1 MAVTYPLEGADA
13 VLQSIDASLT
23 DLAQF
28 MSTAASTGTGSCV
41 PYSHEIAVSAAGLNI
56 TSQGATSRGMRAG
69 LNEWTARIAAR
80 YPRVNRGIGATS
92 TVTFASTARS
102 FVKRWSLRVRAPAFD
117 ITSTTSASTS
127 ATTAAWKY
135 FRPSKLIEW
144 DGTFECLV
152 DQGTIMTVPELAS
165 TALSSYGALSFK
177 LIEDGAADPTLS
189 GTALITSLG
198 HTMDQSNPGAQ
209 IARYAFSGTG
219 DLSFTGG
226 TNLAAIFG
234 AAAASTTAIPI
245 PVYDSTKNLIWRVDG
260 TTAMTWTGSA
270 FWNEVSIDSP
280 IDGLIEVGFGLQGTG
295 PLTPAHT

>member
-13 VLQSIDASLT
+13 TLYSIDPALT
-23 DLAQF
+23 DLVGFLA
-28 MSTAASTGTGSCV
+28 TGASASTGSCV
-41 PYSHEIAVSAAGLNI
+41 PYSHEIAVDASALNI
-56 TSQGATSRGMRAG
+56 TSQGASSRGMRAG
-69 LNEWTARIAAR
+69 LNSWTARIAAR

-102 FVKRWSLRVRAPAFD
+102 FIRNWNLTVRAPAFD

-127 ATTAAWKY
+127 ATTAAWRY

-144 DGTFECLV
+144 EGTFECLV
-152 DQGTIMTVPELAS
+152 DQGTIMTVPELSS
-165 TALSSYGALSFK
+165 TALASYGSLAFK

-219 DLSFTGG
+219 DLSWTGG

-234 AAAASTTAIPI
+234 TAASGPTAIGI

-260 TTAMTWTGSA
+260 TTARLWTGSA
-270 FWNEVSIDSP
+270 FWNEVSIQSP

-295 PLTPAHT
+295 PLTPT